1 MGEGRLTRRDLLVAG
16 AGAYAALVTG
26 CGGNPREEITAASF
40 AGGRT
45 YDGPPLTLDFWNGFT
60 GGDGPQMLAITDA
73 FTKEHPNVR
82 IRMVTARWEDFYT
95 KFPAAISSG
104 KGPDVAVNHTDQ
116 LPINAAHGAILPLDD
131 LVADLGLRE
140 DDFAPDVWKAGIYQG
155 RRYGVPL
162 DMHPLGLFSNAKVLA
177 DAGLD
182 PDDPP
187 QDRES
192 YEAALEELKAKGIQG
207 SWASPFLFTG
217 GLQFQ
222 SLLWQFGGEM
232 VNDDGTRATWN
243 EEPGVEALTWI
254 KSLIDRG
261 YSPPNIGQDADNI
274 AFKNGEAAFIW
285 NGAWGIGDYGSTE
298 GFEWTVKPL
307 PQIGT
312 QKAAWSGSHNLVV
325 ARRSTADSEN
335 RLQAAK
341 VFIDFVTRSPA
352 WAEAGQVP
360 ARTSA
365 RESDAFKKL
374 EAQSAL
380 AEQVPYVR
388 FPPAVPGL
396 ADVRE
401 STLDQ
406 AIAQALGGGA
416 TVKEALDD
424 SAARANELL
433 AFNHEKFAS

>member
-1 MGEGRLTRRDLLVAG
+1 MVG
-16 AGAYAALVTG
+16 AGTAAVLFTG
-26 CGGNPREEITAASF
+26 CGGQAREEIETAAF

-60 GGDGPQMLAITDA
+60 GGDGPAMLAILDA
-73 FTKEHPNVR
+73 FTKENPKIK
-82 IRMVTARWEDFYT
+82 IRMVTVRWEDFYT

-104 KGPDVAVNHTDQ
+104 KGPDVAIAHTDQ
-116 LPINAAHGAILPLDD
+116 LPIVAAHGAILPLDD

-140 DDFAPDVWKAGIYQG
+140 EDFAPDVWRAGEYQG

-162 DMHPLGLFSNAKVLA
+162 DMHPLGLYVNKKVLA

-182 PDDPP
+182 PEDPP

-192 YEAALEELKAKGIQG
+192 YEAALEELKGKGIQG
-207 SWASPFLFTG
+207 HWATPFLFTG

-222 SLLWQFGGEM
+222 SLLWQFGGEL
-232 VNDDGTRATWN
+232 VNEDGSRASWA
-243 EEPGVEALTWI
+243 EEPGIEALSWL
-254 KSLIDRG
+254 KSLIDKG
-261 YSPPNIGQDADNI
+261 YSPTNIGQDADNV
-274 AFKNGEAAFIW
+274 AFKNGETAFMW

-298 GFEWTVKPL
+298 GFEWSLSPL

-312 QKAAWSGSHNLVV
+312 QKAAWSGSHNFVV
-325 ARRSTADSEN
+325 ARRSTADSAN

-341 VFIDFVTRSPA
+341 VLIDYVTQSPS

-360 ARTSA
+360 ARADA
-365 RESDAFKKL
+365 RESEAFKKL
-374 EAQSAL
+374 EAQGAL
-380 AEQVPYVR
+380 AEQIPYLR
-388 FPPAVPGL
+388 FAPAVPGL

-406 AIAQALGGGA
+406 AVAQALSGQA
-416 TVKEALDD
+416 SVKEALES
-424 SAARANELL
+424 SAERANQLL
-433 AFNHEKFAS
+433 ALNREKFAA